1 MIIYFMIFSNC
12 YYSIFFV
19 ENDVGRNLIGFF
31 LKYLLNLF
39 FLIISVITLLMDK
52 NLNVWKELFGMF
64 LLIDVLM
71 LLFGYYYDFKFG
83 VFFVRFFKLLG
94 RFFLIEFNCS

>member
-1 MIIYFMIFSNC
+1 MIFSNC
-12 YYSIFFV
+12 YYSIFLV
-19 ENDVGRNLIGFF
+19 ENDVGRNLISFF

-39 FLIISVITLLMDK
+39 FLIISVIILLMDK

-83 VFFVRFFKLLG
+83 VFLVRFFELLG
-94 RFFLIEFNCS
+94 RFFLIEFNGS

>member
-1 MIIYFMIFSNC
+1 
-12 YYSIFFV
+12 
-19 ENDVGRNLIGFF
+19 
-31 LKYLLNLF
+31 
-39 FLIISVITLLMDK
+39 MDK

>member
-1 MIIYFMIFSNC
+1 MIFSNC
-12 YYSIFFV
+12 YYSIFLV
-19 ENDVGRNLIGFF
+19 ENDVGRNLISFF

-39 FLIISVITLLMDK
+39 FLIISVIILLMDK

-83 VFFVRFFKLLG
+83 VFLVRFFKLLG
-94 RFFLIEFNCS
+94 RFFLIEFNGS